1 MPKNQ
6 QQRNPAVDLIAVI
19 NSLYTMQT
27 ENQIF
32 ITKASDNHR
41 PMVIALLQA
50 EKLPVED
57 LPASL
62 DNFFVALN
70 EDKVIGAIG
79 LEQYGNYALL
89 RSMVV
94 HAAHRNKHIASSL
107 VEQLEHYGNTLGIS
121 DMYLLTETA
130 PAYFEQKGYQ
140 KIKREE
146 VPAALQSS
154 SEFSHVCP
162 VSAIVMKKEL
172 RP

>member
-1 MPKNQ
+1 
-6 QQRNPAVDLIAVI
+6 
-19 NSLYTMQT
+19 
-27 ENQIF
+27 
-32 ITKASDNHR
+32 
-41 PMVIALLQA
+41 MVIALLLA

-62 DNFFVALN
+62 DHFFVALN
-70 EDKVIGAIG
+70 EDEVTGAIG

-94 HAAHRNKHIASSL
+94 HAAHRNKHIASRL
-107 VEQLEHYGNTLGIS
+107 VEQLEHYGKRLGIS
-121 DMYLLTETA
+121 AMYLLTETA
-130 PAYFEQKGYQ
+130 PVYFEQKGYQ
-140 KIKREE
+140 KINREE
-146 VPAALQSS
+146 VPAVLQAS

>member
-1 MPKNQ
+1 
-6 QQRNPAVDLIAVI
+6 
-19 NSLYTMQT
+19 MQT
-27 ENQIF
+27 DNQIF

-41 PMVIALLQA
+41 SLVIALLQA

-79 LEQYGNYALL
+79 LEQYGNNGLL

-94 HAAHRNKHIASSL
+94 SKEHRNKNIASSL
-107 VEQLEHYGNTLGIS
+107 VEKLENYGSTLGVS
-121 DMYLLTETA
+121 AMYLLTETA
-130 PAYFEQKGYQ
+130 PGYFEKKGYQ
-140 KIKREE
+140 KINREE
-146 VPAALQSS
+146 VPAALQAS

-162 VSAIVMKKEL
+162 VSAIVMQKEL
-172 RP
+172 

>member
-1 MPKNQ
+1 
-6 QQRNPAVDLIAVI
+6 
-19 NSLYTMQT
+19 MQT

-62 DNFFVALN
+62 NNFFVALH
-70 EDKVIGAIG
+70 EVKIIGAIG
-79 LEQYGNYALL
+79 LKQYGNYGLL

-107 VEQLEHYGNTLGIS
+107 VEQLEHYGKTLGIS

-146 VPAALQSS
+146 VPLELHAS

>member
-1 MPKNQ
+1 
-6 QQRNPAVDLIAVI
+6 
-19 NSLYTMQT
+19 MQID
-27 ENQIF
+27 NQIF

-41 PMVIALLQA
+41 PLVIALLLA

-62 DNFFVALN
+62 ENFFVALT

-94 HAAHRNKHIASSL
+94 GKAYRDKKIASGL
-107 VEQLEHYGNTLGIS
+107 VEQLEHYGRSLGIS
-121 DMYLLTETA
+121 AMYLLTETA
-130 PAYFEQKGYQ
+130 PGYFEKKGYQ
-140 KIKREE
+140 KINREE
-146 VPAALQSS
+146 VPAPLQAS

-172 RP
+172 HP

>member
-1 MPKNQ
+1 
-6 QQRNPAVDLIAVI
+6 
-19 NSLYTMQT
+19 MQI
-27 ENQIF
+27 ENQIT
-32 ITKASDNHR
+32 ISKASDNHR
-41 PMVIALLQA
+41 PMVIALLLT

-57 LPASL
+57 LPTSL
-62 DNFFVALN
+62 DHFFVALH

-94 HAAHRNKHIASSL
+94 HREHRNKHIASRL
-107 VEQLEHYGNTLGIS
+107 VEQLEYYGKTLGIS
-121 DMYLLTETA
+121 TMYLLTETA

-140 KIKREE
+140 KITREE
-146 VPAALQSS
+146 VPAALQAS

-162 VSAIVMKKEL
+162 VSAFVMKKEL

>member
-1 MPKNQ
+1 
-6 QQRNPAVDLIAVI
+6 
-19 NSLYTMQT
+19 MQT

-62 DNFFVALN
+62 HNFFVALN

-94 HAAHRNKHIASSL
+94 HAAHRDKHIASRL
-107 VEQLEHYGNTLGIS
+107 VEQLELHGNTLGIS

-130 PAYFEQKGYQ
+130 PAYFEKKGYQ

-146 VPAALQSS
+146 VPAALQAS

>member
-1 MPKNQ
+1 
-6 QQRNPAVDLIAVI
+6 
-19 NSLYTMQT
+19 MQT

-41 PMVIALLQA
+41 PMVIALLLA
-50 EKLPVED
+50 ETLPVED

-94 HAAHRNKHIASSL
+94 HKEHRNKHIASRL
-107 VEQLEHYGNTLGIS
+107 VEQLEHYGKKLGIS
-121 DMYLLTETA
+121 AMYLLTETA
-130 PAYFEQKGYQ
+130 PVYFEQKGYQ

-146 VPAALQSS
+146 VPAALQAS

>member
-1 MPKNQ
+1 
-6 QQRNPAVDLIAVI
+6 
-19 NSLYTMQT
+19 MQT
-27 ENQIF
+27 DNQFF

-41 PMVIALLQA
+41 PLVIALLQT

-62 DNFFVALN
+62 NDFFVVLT

-94 HAAHRNKHIASSL
+94 SAAYRNKNIASSL
-107 VEQLEHYGNTLGIS
+107 VDELEYYGKILGIS
-121 DMYLLTETA
+121 AMYLLTETA
-130 PAYFEQKGYQ
+130 PGYFEKKGYQ
-140 KIKREE
+140 KINREE
-146 VPAALQSS
+146 VPAVLQAS

-162 VSAIVMKKEL
+162 VSAIVMKKEI

>member
-1 MPKNQ
+1 
-6 QQRNPAVDLIAVI
+6 
-19 NSLYTMQT
+19 MQT

>member
-1 MPKNQ
+1 
-6 QQRNPAVDLIAVI
+6 
-19 NSLYTMQT
+19 MQK
-27 ENQIF
+27 ENKIF
-32 ITKASDNHR
+32 ITKASDNQR
-41 PMVIALLQA
+41 ALVIALLLS

-57 LPASL
+57 LPTSL
-62 DNFFVALN
+62 DHFFVARN

-94 HAAHRNKHIASSL
+94 HKEHRNKHIASML
-107 VEQLEHYGNTLGIS
+107 VEQLEYYGKTLGIS

-130 PAYFEQKGYQ
+130 PVYFQQKGYQ
-140 KIKREE
+140 KINREE
-146 VPAALQSS
+146 VPAALQAS

>member
-1 MPKNQ
+1 
-6 QQRNPAVDLIAVI
+6 
-19 NSLYTMQT
+19 
-27 ENQIF
+27 
-32 ITKASDNHR
+32 
-41 PMVIALLQA
+41 MVIALLQA

-62 DNFFVALN
+62 DHFFVALN

-79 LEQYGNYALL
+79 LEQYRHYGLL

-94 HAAHRNKHIASSL
+94 HATHRNKHIASSL
-107 VEQLEHYGNTLGIS
+107 VEQLEHYGKTLGIT

-146 VPAALQSS
+146 VPAALQAS

-172 RP
+172 HP

>member
-1 MPKNQ
+1 
-6 QQRNPAVDLIAVI
+6 
-19 NSLYTMQT
+19 MQT

-41 PMVIALLQA
+41 PMVIALLLT

-57 LPASL
+57 LPTSL
-62 DNFFVALN
+62 DHFFVALH
-70 EDKVIGAIG
+70 EDKIIGAIG

-94 HAAHRNKHIASSL
+94 HTAHRNKHIASRL
-107 VEQLEHYGNTLGIS
+107 VEQLENYGKMLDIS
-121 DMYLLTETA
+121 AMYLLTETA

-140 KIKREE
+140 KITREE
-146 VPAALQSS
+146 MPAALQAS

>member
-1 MPKNQ
+1 
-6 QQRNPAVDLIAVI
+6 
-19 NSLYTMQT
+19 MQT
-27 ENQIF
+27 EHQIF

-79 LEQYGNYALL
+79 LEQYGHYGLL

-94 HAAHRNKHIASSL
+94 HAAHRNTHIASRL
-107 VEQLEHYGNTLGIS
+107 VEQLEHYGNTLAIS

-130 PAYFEQKGYQ
+130 PAYFEKKGYQ

-146 VPAALQSS
+146 VPSALQVS

-162 VSAIVMKKEL
+162 VSAIAMKKEL